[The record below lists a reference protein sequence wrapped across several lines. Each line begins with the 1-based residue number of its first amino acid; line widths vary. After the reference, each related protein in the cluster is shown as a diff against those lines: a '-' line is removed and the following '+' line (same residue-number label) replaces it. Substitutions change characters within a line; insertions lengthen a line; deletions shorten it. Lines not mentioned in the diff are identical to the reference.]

1 MEKSRREY
9 HPAPASIDLSRS
21 IESSTRFG
29 LERYAELHDWRRVM
43 IARYAQLISHF
54 REQILDGS
62 LPAGTRLPTELDLA
76 EKHQISRGTVR
87 QAMSAL
93 VNEGLLERVRGRGTF
108 VRPLPPAATILS
120 PRASERR
127 IGLVLAHS
135 SGSQLDLD
143 ILIGVEHA
151 AKSRGYQVSF
161 AYAEENLEEL
171 DRDIARLRADLV
183 AGLIIFP
190 VSDATYD
197 ESIWRLSADKIP
209 FVLVDRY
216 FPALDSDYVVADN
229 VGGGYRA
236 TEHLLILGHSRVGF
250 VYSPKGSLLTTSVHD
265 RWQGYRRAL
274 HEYGQRYDEAL
285 MFEWPEGAHTDETDR
300 MLLREGRPSAIFAVN
315 DAVALEL
322 LRAAQRVGLRVP
334 EDLAL
339 IGFDD
344 LNFAAHLSPPLT
356 TVAQPRMDVGL
367 RAGHLLINRIEGH
380 SGPSH
385 HIELPT
391 SLIVRESCG
400 ARQRV
405 RRQNPSPA
413 LIT

>member
-1 MEKSRREY
+1 
-9 HPAPASIDLSRS
+9 
-21 IESSTRFG
+21 
-29 LERYAELHDWRRVM
+29 M
-43 IARYAQLISHF
+43 ISRYAQLISHF

-62 LPAGTRLPTELDLA
+62 LPAGARLPTELDLA
-76 EKHQISRGTVR
+76 EEHQISRGTVR

-108 VRPLPPAATILS
+108 VRPLPPATIQS
-120 PRASERR
+120 PRAAERR

-161 AYAEENLEEL
+161 AYAEESLDEL
-171 DRDIARLRADLV
+171 DRDIARLRADNV
-183 AGLIIFP
+183 AGMIIFP
-190 VSDATYD
+190 VSDSTYD
-197 ESIWRLSADKIP
+197 EAVWRLAADRVP

-216 FPALDSDYVVADN
+216 FPDLDSDYVVADN

-250 VYSPKGSLLTTSVHD
+250 VYSSKGTLLTTSVHD

-274 HEYGQRYDEAL
+274 HEYGQPYDETL
-285 MFEWPEGAHTDETDR
+285 VFEWSEGSGPGGSTPSDQL
-300 MLLREGRPSAIFAVN
+300 MLREGRPSAIFAVS
-315 DAVALEL
+315 DGVALDL
-322 LRAAQRVGLRVP
+322 LRATQRLGLRVP

-339 IGFDD
+339 VGFDD

-367 RAGHLLINRIEGH
+367 RAGHLLINRIEGQGV
-380 SGPSH
+380 SPR

-400 ARQRV
+400 ARLRV
-405 RRQNPSPA
+405 RRQNTPPA
-413 LIT
+413 LAR

>member
-1 MEKSRREY
+1 
-9 HPAPASIDLSRS
+9 
-21 IESSTRFG
+21 
-29 LERYAELHDWRRVM
+29 M

-62 LPAGTRLPTELDLA
+62 LPAGARLPTELDLA
-76 EKHQISRGTVR
+76 EEHQISRGTVR

-108 VRPLPPAATILS
+108 VRPLPPVATQS
-120 PRASERR
+120 PRVAERR

-161 AYAEENLEEL
+161 AYAEGNLEEL

-190 VSDATYD
+190 VSDATFD

-216 FPALDSDYVVADN
+216 FPDLDSDYVVADN
-229 VGGGYRA
+229 ASGGYRA
-236 TEHLLILGHSRVGF
+236 TEHLLILGHTRVGF
-250 VYSPKGSLLTTSVHD
+250 VYSAKGSLLTTSVRD

-274 HEYGQRYDEAL
+274 HEYGQLYDETL
-285 MFEWPEGAHTDETDR
+285 VFKWPEGSESDPPGSSDQL
-300 MLLREGRPSAIFAVN
+300 LLREGRPSAIFAVN

-322 LRAAQRVGLRVP
+322 LRTAQRVGLRVP

-344 LNFAAHLSPPLT
+344 LNFAVHLSPPLT

-380 SGPSH
+380 GGPPR

-400 ARQRV
+400 ARLRV
-405 RRQNPSPA
+405 RRQNTSPA
-413 LIT
+413 LAR